1 MNATDLPSKNGCHKG
16 NSVLWVSPS
25 GGRLTVGGASRGV
38 ELMGLMVDLTSGEN
52 SRKAVAG
59 IAGNKEGKA
68 LAKNLM
74 ALGAV
79 PSLPYINLPIRDY
92 GIPTWNT
99 KTFEA
104 LAKDVRNVLNSGMDV
119 TIACTGGHGRS
130 GMIAAILLQLLDPV
144 KDEHPVTRLRRL
156 HCANAIET
164 AEQVRY
170 VCDCTGFPFDK
181 ELVIER
187 APVSTNSLVPTAY
200 DDRWSK
206 YVPSSYNKP
215 TGAKPEPLVKR
226 KSNGKETILEQC
238 SMCTEWFDPKTG
250 EIRNDKYTYPDFKLN
265 DDYPMCGGC
274 DHWTMQEAAK
284 RGKHPT
290 ESEPF

>member
-16 NSVLWVSPS
+16 NSVLWTSAA
-25 GGRLTVGGASRGV
+25 GGRLTVGGATRGV
-38 ELMGLMVDLTSGEN
+38 EHMGLMVDLTNGQN
-52 SRKAVAG
+52 SPKAVAS

-99 KTFEA
+99 DTLKA
-104 LAKDVRNVLNSGMDV
+104 LALDVRNVLNSGTDV
-119 TIACTGGHGRS
+119 TVACTGGHGRS

-170 VCDCTGFPFDK
+170 VCDCTGFKFDK

-206 YVPSSYNKP
+206 YVPSLHNKP

-226 KSNGKETILEQC
+226 KSNGHEVVLERC
-238 SMCTEWFDPKTG
+238 IGCTDYFDPKDGRVYG
-250 EIRNDKYTYPDFKLN
+250 EPEDSYPTYKFDRKWPL
-265 DDYPMCGGC
+265 CGGC
-274 DHWTMQEAAK
+274 
-284 RGKHPT
+284 T
-290 ESEPF
+290 ETALDSTEKAPF

>member
-1 MNATDLPSKNGCHKG
+1 MNATDLPSKASCHKG
-16 NSVLWVSPS
+16 NSVLWTSS
-25 GGRLTVGGASRGV
+25 AGGRLTVGG
-38 ELMGLMVDLTSGEN
+38 EHLGLMVDLTNGQN
-52 SRKAVAG
+52 SPKA
-59 IAGNKEGKA
+59 IASLVGNKEGKA

-74 ALGAV
+74 ALTAV
-79 PSLPYINLPIRDY
+79 PSLPYLNLPIRDY
-92 GIPTWNT
+92 GIPTWST

-104 LAKDVRNVLNSGMDV
+104 LAKDVRAVLNAGTDV

-130 GMIAAILLQLLDPV
+130 GTIAAVLLQLLDPV

-156 HCANAIET
+156 HCANAVET

-170 VCDCTGFPFDK
+170 VCDCTGFLFDK

-187 APVSTNSLVPTAY
+187 APVVTTNSLVPTAY
-200 DDRWSK
+200 DDRWAK
-206 YVPSSYNKP
+206 YTPSSYNKP
-215 TGAKPEPLVKR
+215 TGAKPEPLVTR
-226 KSNGKETILEQC
+226 RNGSGKTVHLVQC

-250 EIRNDKYTYPDFKLN
+250 EIRNDKYTYPDFKLD

-274 DHWTMQEAAK
+274 DHWTTQEAAK
-284 RGKHPT
+284 RGKHPA

>member
-1 MNATDLPSKNGCHKG
+1 MNATDLPSKASCHKG
-16 NSVLWVSPS
+16 NSILWTSVA
-25 GGRLTVGGASRGV
+25 GGRLTVGGATREV
-38 ELMGLMVDLTSGEN
+38 QHLGLMIDLTNGQN
-52 SRKAVAG
+52 SPKAVAG

-74 ALGAV
+74 ALSAV
-79 PSLPYINLPIRDY
+79 PSLPYLNLPIRDY

-99 KTFEA
+99 DTLKA
-104 LAKDVRNVLNSGMDV
+104 LALDVRAVLNSGTDV

-144 KDEHPVTRLRRL
+144 KDEHPVSRLRRL

-170 VCDCTGFPFDK
+170 VCDCTGFSFDK

-200 DDRWSK
+200 DNRWAN
-206 YVPSSYNKP
+206 YRPNKP
-215 TGAKPEPLVKR
+215 TGAKPEPLVTR
-226 KSNGKETILEQC
+226 HNGNGKTTQLAQC

-250 EIRNDKYTYPDFKLN
+250 EIHNDKYSYPDFKL
-265 DDYPMCGGC
+265 DDEYPMCGGC
-274 DHWTMQEAAK
+274 DHWTQQEVEK

>member
-1 MNATDLPSKNGCHKG
+1 MNATDLPDKKNCHKG
-16 NSVLWVSPS
+16 NSVLWTSAA

-38 ELMGLMVDLTSGEN
+38 EHLGLMVDLTNGQN
-52 SRKAVAG
+52 SPKAVAS

-74 ALGAV
+74 ALSVV

-92 GIPTWNT
+92 GIPTWST

-104 LAKDVRNVLNSGMDV
+104 LAKDVRNVLNAGTDV

-156 HCANAIET
+156 HCANAVET

-170 VCDCTGFPFDK
+170 VCDCTGFLFDK

-187 APVSTNSLVPTAY
+187 APVVTTNSLVPTAY
-200 DDRWSK
+200 DDRWSN
-206 YVPSSYNKP
+206 YRPNKP

-226 KSNGKETILEQC
+226 KSNGTERVLEQC
-238 SMCTEWFDPKTG
+238 LGCTDYFDPRDGRVAG
-250 EIRNDKYTYPDFKLN
+250 EPLDSYPTYKFDRKWPL
-265 DDYPMCGGC
+265 CGGC
-274 DHWTMQEAAK
+274 
-284 RGKHPT
+284 T
-290 ESEPF
+290 ETALDNTEDAPF